1 MGPAYAHLLARQ
13 ERYAGPYAGMRRQ
26 RLLLNHEQTRRR
38 SGRSS
43 PLTTASGIANAAPVC

>member
-1 MGPAYAHLLARQ
+1 
-13 ERYAGPYAGMRRQ
+13 MRTCLPGRSATPDHTLECGGNA
-26 RLLLNHEQTRRR
+26 LLLNHEQTRRR